1 MFAAQR
7 LHRAGFAVGA
17 SHMTS
22 KISSSSLLIFG
33 SGLAALV
40 YQTTWLREFRL
51 IFGNSTAASAA
62 VLGIFMGGLGLGSAL
77 LGNRAERTP
86 RPLAFYATLEFL
98 IAVSAAL
105 TPGLIWLIRGAYVA
119 SGGTFAMGNLAGTC
133 IRLLLAAI
141 VVAVPTVLMGGTLPA
156 MARFAVNTDDGNRRG
171 LALLYGMNTLG
182 AVAGAALG
190 TFYFFERF
198 GNHLTLWLACAFN
211 AGIAGVAWL
220 IARKEGLLQ
229 LKPNTRHEDTL
240 REAVAPLPLILT
252 ASAVTGFV
260 FLLMELVWY
269 RMLSPTFG
277 GTAFTFGLILAVALL
292 GIGVGGVMYS
302 LVAGERRPTLYGFAC
317 TCALE
322 ALFVIIPFALGD
334 RLTIVAMLLQPL
346 GNLGFH
352 GSVLGWSLL
361 CAVIVFPVAVVAGVQ
376 FPMLL
381 GLLGRGREG
390 IGRQTGAAYAWNTL
404 GAIVG
409 SLAGGFG
416 LIPLLSAPGTWRL
429 VATLLVLFALAAV
442 VVAQRQ
448 RGNPLRALPSL
459 AIGACVILLLIFADG
474 PSAAWRHSQ
483 LSMLKQYDRSPNE
496 TRDLLQSLR
505 RDILWQADGI
515 ESSIGISKSQSLAFI
530 VSGKSDGNSKR
541 DAGTQVMSGL
551 LAALMH
557 PNPQK
562 AFVVGLGT
570 GSTAGWLAAVP
581 SIDRVDVVELEPVL
595 KRFATQCAPVNHNAL
610 ANPKVNLII
619 GDGREFLLTS
629 KEKYDLVV
637 SEPSNPYRA
646 GIASLFTREYY
657 QAIAQNLNSGG
668 LFAQWVQA
676 YDIDLRTLRIFY
688 ATVSSVFPQIET
700 WQTQSGDLLLLAS
713 KDPIKYD
720 LDALRT
726 RIVSQPFQSAL
737 TNVWRTTDLEG
748 VFSHYV
754 GNNQFAHQVMQR
766 SGIPL
771 NTDDRMVLEFAFARN
786 RQTGHHLSFEEMRRE
801 AHLAAADRP
810 TASGDLDWSKVEQQR
825 YEMFV
830 DSDHARQPEPWMS
843 ERQRAFAGALTNYA
857 AGNLAGAL
865 ENWKIYQ
872 GEPHTPIELMMVAES
887 LAEQGSEDAARY
899 IAQLENIDA
908 TAALA
913 LRARLAWQQNRRE
926 EARTTMGKALA
937 ALHSDPWP
945 LRALI
950 SRTIDLAVEMV
961 EQSNGGADP
970 AIYAALQT
978 PLAVYNNDEERM
990 LALIRVAVILDR
1002 GVKGERVLR
1011 SVAAAEPNVP
1021 WNLGFLKIRSACYTA
1036 SRHPLAEEAQTDLV
1050 DFAMAEPEKLQ
1061 SSTPGPAK
1069 GPRLA
1074 EAAR

>member
-1 MFAAQR
+1 
-7 LHRAGFAVGA
+7 
-17 SHMTS
+17 MTS
-22 KISSSSLLIFG
+22 KIFPSSLLIFG

-77 LGNRAERTP
+77 LGNRAEKTP
-86 RPLAFYATLEFL
+86 RPLALYAKLELL
-98 IAVSAAL
+98 IALSAAL
-105 TPGLIWLIRGAYVA
+105 TPALIWLIRGAYVA
-119 SGGTFAMGNLAGTC
+119 SGGTFVMGAFAGTC
-133 IRLLLAAI
+133 VRLLLAAI
-141 VVAVPTVLMGGTLPA
+141 VLAVPTLLMGGTLPA
-156 MARFAVNTDDGNRRG
+156 MARFAVNTNDGNRRG

-190 TFYFFERF
+190 TFWLFERF
-198 GNHLTLWLACAFN
+198 GNHLTLWLAGAFN
-211 AGIAGVAWL
+211 AGIAGIAWFM
-220 IARKEGLLQ
+220 ARDETLQ
-229 LKPNTRHEDTL
+229 QPKPSTRDDAV
-240 REAVAPLPLILT
+240 REEAAPLPLVLI

-292 GIGVGGVMYS
+292 GIGLGGVMYS
-302 LVAGERRPTLYGFAC
+302 VVAGERRPTLNGFAC

-334 RLTIVAMLLQPL
+334 RLTVVAMLLQPL

-361 CAVIVFPVAVVAGVQ
+361 CIVIVFPVAVVAGIQ

-416 LIPLLSAPGTWRL
+416 LIPVLSAPGTWRL
-429 VATLLVLFALAAV
+429 VAILLVLFAFAAV
-442 VVAQRQ
+442 VVAQRR

-459 AIGACVILLLIFADG
+459 IIAASVIVLLSWADG

-505 RDILWQADGI
+505 RDILWEADGV

-530 VSGKSDGNSKR
+530 VSGKSDGNARR

-595 KRFATQCAPVNHNAL
+595 KEFAAQCAPVNHNAL
-610 ANPKVNLII
+610 ANPKLNLII

-629 KEKYDLVV
+629 REKYDLVV

-657 QAIAQNLNSGG
+657 QAIAQKLNHGG
-668 LFAQWVQA
+668 VFAQWIQA

-688 ATVSSVFPQIET
+688 ATVSSVFPEIET

-713 KDPIKYD
+713 KNPIQYD
-720 LDALRT
+720 LARLRT
-726 RIVSQPFQSAL
+726 RIGSEPFKSAL
-737 TNVWRTTDLEG
+737 ANVWRTTDLEG

-754 GNNQFAHQVMQR
+754 GNNKFAHEVIQR
-766 SGIPL
+766 PGVPL
-771 NTDDRMVLEFAFARN
+771 NTDDQMILEFAFARN
-786 RQTGHHLSFEEMRRE
+786 RQTGRHLSFEEMRRE
-801 AHLAAADRP
+801 SHRVAADKP
-810 TASGDLDWSKVEQQR
+810 AGIGELDWRNVEEQR
-825 YEMFV
+825 FGMFL
-830 DSDHARQPEPWMS
+830 DADRSRQPETWMS
-843 ERQRAFAGALTNYA
+843 DRQMTLARALSNYA

-865 ENWKIYQ
+865 ENWKAFQ
-872 GEPHTPIELMMVAES
+872 SEPHTPIELMLVAES
-887 LAEQGSEDAARY
+887 LADQGNEDAAPY
-899 IAQLENIDA
+899 IAQLENIDP
-908 TAALA
+908 TGALA
-913 LRARLAWQQNRRE
+913 LRARLVWRQNRHE
-926 EARTTMGKALA
+926 EARATMRQVLV
-937 ALHSDPWP
+937 ALHTDPWP
-945 LRALI
+945 LRAMI

-961 EQSNGGADP
+961 EHNNAGAADP
-970 AIYAALQT
+970 AIYDALQT

-990 LALIRVAVILDR
+990 LALVRIGITVDQ
-1002 GVKGERVLR
+1002 GVRGERVLR
-1011 SVAAAEPNVP
+1011 SIAAAEPHVP
-1021 WNLGFLKIRSACYTA
+1021 WNLGFLQIRSACYTA
-1036 SRHPLAEEAQTDLV
+1036 SHHPLAAEAETDLV
-1050 DFAMAEPEKLQ
+1050 DFALAEPEKMQ
-1061 SSTPGPAK
+1061 SSPPAPANE
-1069 GPRLA
+1069 PRVA
-1074 EAAR
+1074 DAAR